1 MLRVLSIRDFV
12 VVDELELELGPGL
25 TVLTGETGAGKSI
38 LLDALGL
45 LLGDRFELRQ
55 LRAGASRAEL
65 SALFDLDD
73 RHELDGWL
81 AEHGLAADDGTLLL
95 RRTLDA
101 QGKSR
106 AWINGRPATLA
117 QLKSVGEMLVDIHG
131 QHAHQSLLTPD
142 AQRTLVDAF
151 GGFTILAAEVASA
164 WHAWRDA
171 LADAEAAA
179 ARSAQAQA
187 ERDAL
192 AARRD
197 ELAEI
202 GPSADEW
209 AALARRQSRLA
220 HSAQLIEVAGAGEQ
234 SLAESDDAVCPRLA
248 SLHHRLALAAEHDPA
263 LTDIAALVESAEIQ
277 LQEAARALRQYRDR
291 LELDP
296 AELAA
301 VEARLATLHEAARKH
316 RVRPDALPELLAE
329 TEARLATLAASLDV
343 DTLARAA
350 ARLEA
355 TYRALASQLSAKR
368 QFAASEL
375 DDRVTAAMQDLA
387 MAGGRFE
394 IGLEPLAEPAA
405 HGLER
410 VEFRVAGHPRQPLGP
425 LARVAS
431 GGELSR
437 IALAIQVVASEVAA
451 VPTLVFDEVDVGIG
465 GTVAA
470 IVGRLLRALA
480 GRRQVL
486 CVTHLPQVAAC
497 GHAHFRVT
505 KTGDDA
511 AVRTRVVL
519 LDHGARVEELARMLA
534 GTGITDRARAHAE
547 DLLGDAGRPAAAS
560 PPG

>member
-25 TVLTGETGAGKSI
+25 SVLTGETGAGKSI

-45 LLGDRFELRQ
+45 LLGDRFEIRQ
-55 LRAGASRAEL
+55 LRPGATRAEL

-73 RHELDGWL
+73 RDDLPAWL
-81 AEHGLAADDGTLLL
+81 VEQGLAADDGTLLL
-95 RRTLDA
+95 RRTLDG

-151 GGFTILAAEVASA
+151 GGFTTLAAEVAGA
-164 WHAWRDA
+164 WRAWRDA
-171 LADAEAAA
+171 LDDAVAAA

-187 ERDAL
+187 ERDLL

-197 ELAEI
+197 DLAEI
-202 GPSADEW
+202 GPVADEW

-220 HSAQLIEVAGAGEQ
+220 HSAQLIDVAGAGEQ

-248 SLHHRLALAAEHDPA
+248 SLHHRLSIAAEHDPA

-301 VEARLATLHEAARKH
+301 VESRLATLHEAARKH
-316 RVRPDALPELLAE
+316 RVRPDALHELLAE
-329 TEARLATLAASLDV
+329 TEARLATLAASLDA
-343 DTLARAA
+343 DALARAA

-355 TYRALASQLSAKR
+355 TYLALASQLSAKR

-375 DDRVTAAMQDLA
+375 DDRVTAAMQELA

-394 IGLEPLAEPAA
+394 TGLEPLTEPAA

-437 IALAIQVVASEVAA
+437 ISLAIQVVASEVAA

-470 IVGRLLRALA
+470 IVGRLLRTLA
-480 GRRQVL
+480 ARRQVL

-497 GHAHFRVT
+497 GQAHFRVT
-505 KTGDDA
+505 KVGDDT
-511 AVRTRVVL
+511 AVRTRVDS
-519 LDHGARVEELARMLA
+519 LDRAQRVEELARMLA

-547 DLLGDAGRPAAAS
+547 DLLRDAGRPATA
-560 PPG
+560 PPRV

>member
-25 TVLTGETGAGKSI
+25 SVLTGETGAGKSI

-55 LRAGASRAEL
+55 LRAGATRAEL
-65 SALFDLDD
+65 SALFEPDARDGLDA
-73 RHELDGWL
+73 WL
-81 AEHGLAADDGTLLL
+81 VEQGLAADDGTLLL

-117 QLKSVGEMLVDIHG
+117 QLKSIGEMLVDIHG

-151 GGFTILAAEVASA
+151 GGFTILAAEVAGA
-164 WHAWRDA
+164 WQAWRAA

-187 ERDAL
+187 ERDLL

-197 ELAEI
+197 ELADI
-202 GPSADEW
+202 RPSADEW

-220 HSAQLIEVAGAGEQ
+220 HSAQLIDVAGAGEQ
-234 SLAESDDAVCPRLA
+234 SLAESDDAICPRLA
-248 SLHHRLALAAEHDPA
+248 SVQHRLSLAAEHDPA

-316 RVRPDALPELLAE
+316 RVRPDALHELLAE
-329 TEARLATLAASLDV
+329 TEARLATLAASLDADSLV
-343 DTLARAA
+343 RAA

-480 GRRQVL
+480 ARRQVL

-497 GHAHFRVT
+497 GHAHLRVT
-505 KTGDDA
+505 KVGDDA
-511 AVRTRVVL
+511 AVRTRVEL
-519 LDHGARVEELARMLA
+519 LEGSERVEELARMLA
-534 GTGITDRARAHAE
+534 GTGITDRARAHAA
-547 DLLGDAGRPAAAS
+547 DLLRDAGRPAAA
-560 PPG
+560 G